1 MQLFESMQLSAPIWH
16 RLIGAPLS
24 LPTIHPLKTGRGISA
39 LLYVVRWGAD
49 QTAVLKI
56 SNAREDGAR
65 ELKFLRTMRD
75 SPDVPRLLGAVVE
88 PARIL
93 LLIEDLRDATPG
105 DMLIGATRGQ
115 ALAAMDVLGRLHAGW
130 WNAPPPDW
138 SYKPPRWAGTTAAQ
152 RAQFV
157 ERYPHPWAQARLA
170 DLPDMAAQMA
180 PVLAA
185 IPPSLMHADAH
196 LDNWMFR
203 PAPILIDWE
212 SVRVGPAIVDVVR
225 FLVEGLTSETRRQM
239 QSALLERWRVAV
251 SGVTAAVAAETV
263 QTWVRAALWYTIN
276 AVVAHDGGV
285 GAHTHSARMV
295 QAHHQCVRQVM
306 DMAADVL
313 G

>member
-39 LLYVVRWGAD
+39 LLYVVQWGAD

-65 ELKFLRTMRD
+65 ELKFLRAMRG

-88 PARIL
+88 SARIL
-93 LLIEDLRDATPG
+93 LLIEDLRAATPG
-105 DMLIGATRGQ
+105 DMLIGATPSQ
-115 ALAAMDVLGRLHAGW
+115 ALAAMGVLGRLHAEW
-130 WNAPPPDW
+130 WNAPPPGW
-138 SYKPPRWAGTTAAQ
+138 TYTPPRWAGTTAAQ

-157 ERYPHPWAQARLA
+157 QHHPHPWAQARLT

-212 SVRVGPAIVDVVR
+212 TVRVGPAIVDVVR
-225 FLVEGLTSETRRQM
+225 FMVEGLTRETRRQI
-239 QSALLERWRVAV
+239 QSAMIERWRVAV
-251 SGVTAAVAAETV
+251 SGVAEVPAETV
-263 QTWVRAALWYTIN
+263 QAWVRAALWYTIN

-295 QAHHQCVRQVM
+295 QAHHLCVQQVM